1 MVPLIPVVGDLSDTS
16 ADSGDG
22 GAFAALAPGG
32 QMQVGTTTVADLDVQ
47 GDLTVRGDFKH
58 PSDQALK
65 TDLRPADTGAALDQ
79 VLRIKLYEYDWKD
92 TGRPGFGPMAQ
103 QLRGVLPEA
112 VTEHPRETVADGDTG
127 EQRPMLV
134 VNYQMVNMLNMSAT
148 QQLAKKMDANAIR
161 IDSHET
167 RIAELE
173 KDQGS
178 AASDGGTAEQ
188 SLEQRILD
196 ELDSGPEF
204 EAFGYP
210 KGLAASDLAAACDQ
224 KGRDPVWGVGCVCL
238 YIGRDPVC
246 AIDAC
251 LSRMKAKGLV
261 FEKPGDPGCRKG
273 SVWLTAGARKR
284 RTVITREINQQ
295 DRSGLKYA
303 KLHKAAK
310 ANNLETAA
318 ELLQCGAS
326 VNLKSLDRCE
336 TPLHLAAREGAVSLD
351 VILYSASLLNC

>member
-1 MVPLIPVVGDLSDTS
+1 MPVVDDLSDTS

-22 GAFAALAPGG
+22 GAVAAPAPGG
-32 QMQVGTTTVADLDVQ
+32 QMQVGATTVEGDLDVQ
-47 GDLTVRGDFKH
+47 GDLTVTGDFKH

-79 VLRIKLYEYDWKD
+79 VSRIKLYEYEWKD

-103 QLRGVLPEA
+103 QLRGVLPGA

-134 VNYQMVNMLNMSAT
+134 VNYQMVNTLTMSAT
-148 QQLAKKMDANAIR
+148 QQLAKKMDATAIR
-161 IDSHET
+161 TDLHET

-224 KGRDPVWGVGCVCL
+224 KGRDPV
-238 YIGRDPVC
+238 C

-261 FEKPGDPGCRKG
+261 FEKTGDPGCRKE
-273 SVWLTAGARKR
+273 SVWLTADARKR
-284 RTVITREINQQ
+284 RTEITREINQQ

-326 VNLKSLDRCE
+326 VNLMSLDRCE
-336 TPLHLAAREGAVSLD
+336 TPLHLAAREGAVLLD
-351 VILYSASLLNC
+351 VTLYSASLLNC